1 MSVNFFIDNISFKLK
16 EKRKL
21 KNWIKQTC
29 LVENKVIGNLNFIFT
44 SNGKILD
51 INMQYLN
58 HNYYTDVITF
68 NYNLENLVS
77 GDIFISVE
85 KVSENSVIYNTDF
98 SEELN
103 RVIIHGI
110 LHLLGYDD
118 TTIKKQKVMRKMEDV
133 ALMMLYKENF

>member
-1 MSVNFFIDNISFKLK
+1 MSVNFFIDNIYFKLK

-21 KNWIKQTC
+21 KYWIKQTC

>member
-44 SNGKILD
+44 SNGTMLD